1 MFVINIVISAL
12 PTNAHPPQSK
22 AVTPIVFGILLTQ
35 FGNVITS
42 WTMDYADTYMN
53 RSSYTLIDNVI
64 LTTSNDHTIL
74 QLNTV
79 SHFTLTA
86 SSGPTYD
93 KSSTFPNFTEP
104 THSIRSL
111 ADLHLSVAKDGNDV
125 DIQIL
130 LYVLAV
136 VVFYGLLLTIALMC
150 QRAQRR
156 QRAKPEDD
164 HASLIDRNEI
174 VRKDTVLRQKMNVLR
189 LSGVQ
194 QGYMLDQIPSCEVW
208 YVIRWLLICFQD
220 LWFIDHEVCTPIHRC
235 WKAIFQRGRK

>member
-1 MFVINIVISAL
+1 
-12 PTNAHPPQSK
+12 
-22 AVTPIVFGILLTQ
+22 
-35 FGNVITS
+35 
-42 WTMDYADTYMN
+42 MN
-53 RSSYTLIDNVI
+53 RSSYTLIDNVT

-79 SHFTLTA
+79 SHFTLTTT
-86 SSGPTYD
+86 SGPTDD

-104 THSIRSL
+104 TLSIRSL
-111 ADLHLSVAKDGNDV
+111 ADLQLSVAKDGNEV

-136 VVFYGLLLTIALMC
+136 VVFYWLLLTIALMG
-150 QRAQRR
+150 QRARRR

-164 HASLIDRNEI
+164 HASLIHRNEI

-208 YVIRWLLICFQD
+208 YVIR
-220 LWFIDHEVCTPIHRC
+220 
-235 WKAIFQRGRK
+235 